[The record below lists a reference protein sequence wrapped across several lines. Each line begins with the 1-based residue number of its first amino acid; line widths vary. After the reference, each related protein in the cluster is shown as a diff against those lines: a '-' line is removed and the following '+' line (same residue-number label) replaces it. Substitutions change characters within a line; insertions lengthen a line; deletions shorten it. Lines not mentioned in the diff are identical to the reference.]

1 MQAASIMEASRF
13 QKIIQKWITGKPNTG
28 KQQKCKRLLS
38 APQVDESVT
47 RRGIIF
53 YVRID
58 CKAVA
63 SDGERTSMLAE
74 LDLTRQE
81 ASDWNDCKSD
91 DDNVTRVRE
100 ESCDAIA
107 LGG

>member
-1 MQAASIMEASRF
+1 MIL
-13 QKIIQKWITGKPNTG
+13 KWITGKLKTG

-47 RRGIIF
+47 RRSMIR

-58 CKAVA
+58 LKAVA
-63 SDGERTSMLAE
+63 NNGERTSMLDEFE
-74 LDLTRQE
+74 LSEQQ
-81 ASDWNDCKSD
+81 ASDWNNCKWD
-91 DDNVTRVRE
+91 DDKVTRVRG